1 MIATSRYIGGHT
13 SRRKCG
19 DMESRSEICG
29 ATWAQKSQS
38 SCIAKKSVVSVV
50 SVDVA
55 TEQTD
60 KNECGARDTNSRDKL
75 IRNSHLMGG
84 QAYKGHEW
92 S

>member
-1 MIATSRYIGGHT
+1 MTTWRVDQRYAMPHGH
-13 SRRKCG
+13 K
-19 DMESRSEICG
+19 
-29 ATWAQKSQS
+29 KSQS
-38 SCIAKKSVVSVV
+38 SCIAKKSVVSI
-50 SVDVA
+50 DVA

>member
-1 MIATSRYIGGHT
+1 MIATSRSIGGHT
-13 SRRKCG
+13 LRRKCG
-19 DMESRSEICG
+19 DMESRSEICN

-38 SCIAKKSVVSVV
+38 SCIAKKSVVSI
-50 SVDVA
+50 DVA